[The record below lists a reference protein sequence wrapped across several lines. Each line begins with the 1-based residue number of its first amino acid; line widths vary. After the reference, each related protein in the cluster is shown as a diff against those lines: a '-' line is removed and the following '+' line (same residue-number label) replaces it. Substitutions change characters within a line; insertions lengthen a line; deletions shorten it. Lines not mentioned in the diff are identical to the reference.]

1 MEKRLGIILVIS
13 VLVLSGCASGWSAEW
28 KQFFKTEYSQYY
40 YDSETLAYPTDMNV
54 KASVKLVF
62 TDKGVQSTVETLGR
76 GYQNLE
82 YSIQSLEIN
91 CAVKTL
97 NLLRVVAYSKSGDV
111 ISREEYTSSDWRS
124 ISTKTPYEALMRA
137 VCKPPKRQR

>member
-1 MEKRLGIILVIS
+1 MEKRLGVVLVIS
-13 VLVLSGCASGWSAEW
+13 ILVLSGCARGWSAEW
-28 KQFFKTEYSQYY
+28 KQFFKTDYSQYY
-40 YDSETLAYPTDMNV
+40 YDAETLAYPTDMNV

-76 GYQNLE
+76 GYQNLD

-111 ISREEYTSSDWRS
+111 ISREEYTSTDWRP
-124 ISTKTPYEALMRA
+124 ISPKTAYEALMKS
-137 VCKPPKRQR
+137 VCKPPKRQK

>member
-1 MEKRLGIILVIS
+1 MKKRLGVILVIS
-13 VLVLSGCASGWSAEW
+13 VLILSGCSRGWSAEW

-40 YDSETLAYPTDMNV
+40 FDAETLAYPTDMIV
-54 KASVKLVF
+54 RASVKLVF

-76 GYQNLE
+76 GYQNLD

-97 NLLRVVAYSKSGDV
+97 NLSRVVAYTKSGDV
-111 ISREEYTSSDWRS
+111 ISREEYTSSDWRA
-124 ISTKTPYEALMRA
+124 ISPKTPYEALLKA
-137 VCKPPKRQR
+137 VCKPPKRQK

>member
-1 MEKRLGIILVIS
+1 MEKRLGIVLAIS
-13 VLVLSGCASGWSAEW
+13 VLVLSGCARGWSAEW

-40 YDSETLAYPTDMNV
+40 YDAETLVYPSEMNV
-54 KASVKLVF
+54 RASVKLVF

-76 GYQNLE
+76 GYGNLD

-97 NLLRVVAYSKSGDV
+97 NLSRVVAYSKSGDV
-111 ISREEYTSSDWRS
+111 ISREEYTSSDWRP
-124 ISTKTPYEALMRA
+124 ISLKTPYEALMKS
-137 VCKPPKRQR
+137 VCKPPKRQK